1 MKRFLIAAFVL
12 MGLAGSSDANPLRKL
27 KQRIQSRHENCQQK
41 VVCQQVVAP
50 VVKVAAVADE
60 PPAVVSAAQVEA
72 TAKKPGAVF
81 CIAVRAKLRQEFR
94 AKGYGL
100 LESIRMAN
108 AASDEVIAG
117 LIADAEKMSGVKVV
131 GTAIGDGKIIDAIIG
146 FFKSPQGQAL
156 LDALIKLLL
165 GLFI

>member
-12 MGLAGSSDANPLRKL
+12 VGLAGSSDANPLRKL
-27 KQRIQSRHENCQQK
+27 KQRIQSRHTNCQQK
-41 VVCQQVVAP
+41 VVCQVAAP
-50 VVKVAAVADE
+50 VVGKVADE
-60 PPAVVSAAQVEA
+60 PAVVAAAQVEA